1 MNKLWVLLLS
11 ISCMIVCAQ
20 EEQFETP
27 NILWIS
33 AEDISPA
40 WGCYGDQQATTPH
53 IDALAHDGYVFKKAF
68 SNAPICAPARATLI
82 TGMYA
87 TSTGTQNLRSNI
99 PMPSDL
105 KILPELL
112 SEQGYYTS
120 NNSKTDYNFSPE
132 GKWKDL
138 GNKAHWRNN
147 NETSPF
153 FSVFNFGI
161 THEGHANRFDPEDTE
176 TLSRNHDPDKMVVP
190 PYFPNNDAFRK
201 IMAHQYDLISV
212 FDQEVGRLVSQLK
225 EDGLFDNTII
235 FVFSDHGYGLP
246 RYKRWLYDSGLRVPF
261 VLHVPEKYKDL
272 ATDLSKG
279 VVEKMVAFVDFAPT
293 VLNLSSTEIPDIMQ
307 GKPFLGPQAKRK
319 NYVFGFRDRADD
331 VFDVSRSVF
340 DGRYLY
346 IRNYLPHRP
355 YIQNALI
362 FNKGKS
368 SYDELFALK
377 KSGKLSEESLKMFN
391 PKPIEELYDLQKD
404 PAELTNLIHAP
415 EHGRTAATLRKK
427 VREHI
432 ISTRDTGFM
441 AEGDMMIMA
450 ENRSVYEMAQDVGH
464 YAIEN
469 VLEAAELVGNI
480 TDLSNIDVYLKSPDP
495 TVRFWALNTIDSF
508 NGDISEQKE
517 NLLNALKDPS
527 IPNSGLTAEILINK
541 LGEYEQAIKTLE
553 TLLLTTE
560 NEVALLHIA
569 VNTRNIGTK
578 ARALVP
584 IIQEQLFPKIAGD
597 VWGRY
602 KNWSYPMFIG
612 MALDQTLT
620 NCGVPLE

>member
-1 MNKLWVLLLS
+1 MNNLWVLLLS
-11 ISCMIVCAQ
+11 ISSIVSCAQ
-20 EEQFETP
+20 AEQAEPP

-40 WGCYGDQQATTPH
+40 WGCYGDQQATTPN
-53 IDALAHDGYVFKKAF
+53 IDALALDGYVFKKAF

-87 TSTGTQNLRSNI
+87 TSTGTQNLRSDI

-112 SEQGYYTS
+112 SARGYYTS

-132 GKWKDL
+132 GKWNDL

-147 NETSPF
+147 KNNLPF

-176 TLSRNHDPDKMVVP
+176 TLSTKHDPDKMVVP

-212 FDQEVGRLVSQLK
+212 FDQEVGKLIDQLK

-235 FVFSDHGYGLP
+235 FIFSDHGYGLP
-246 RYKRWLYDSGLRVPF
+246 RYKRWLNDTGLRVPF
-261 VLHVPEKYKDL
+261 VLHIPEKYRYT
-272 ATDLSKG
+272 AENLSKG
-279 VVEKMVAFVDFAPT
+279 AVEQMVAFVDFAPT
-293 VLNLSSTEIPDIMQ
+293 VLNLSSIDIPDIMH
-307 GKPFLGPQAKRK
+307 GKPFLGPNAKSK
-319 NYVFGFRDRADD
+319 EYIFGYRDRADD

-340 DGRYLY
+340 DERYLY

-368 SYDELFALK
+368 SYDELFKLK
-377 KSGKLSEESLKMFN
+377 NAGQLPEESLKMFS
-391 PKPIEELYDLQKD
+391 PKPVEELYDLEKD
-404 PAELTNLIHAP
+404 PAELTNLIHEP
-415 EHGRTAATLRKK
+415 EHRKIAASLRNKL
-427 VREHI
+427 REHI
-432 ISTRDTGFM
+432 IGTRDTGFM
-441 AEGDMMIMA
+441 AEGEMMIMA
-450 ENRSVYEMAQDVGH
+450 KNRSVYELAQDVGH
-464 YAIEN
+464 YDIES
-469 VLEAAELVGNI
+469 VLEAAEVVGNV
-480 TDLSNIDVYLKSPDP
+480 TDLSHINVYLKSSDP
-495 TVRFWALNTIDSF
+495 TVRFWAINAIDGF
-508 NGDISEQKE
+508 NGDISEQKD

-527 IPNSGLTAEILINK
+527 IPNRGLAAEILINK
-541 LGEYEQAIKTLE
+541 LGAYEKATKTLE

-569 VNTRNIGTK
+569 VNTRNIGKK
-578 ARALVP
+578 AKPLVP
-584 IIQEQLFPKIAGD
+584 AIQAQLFPKIAGD

-620 NCGVPLE
+620 NCGIPFE